1 MKYRK
6 LGTTNLEVSAICL
19 GTMTFGEQ
27 NSQSEAFEQMDY
39 AYERGINFFDTA
51 EIYPSPCFEKTY
63 GSTEKIIGNW
73 FKEKKNRDQVI
84 LASKISG
91 PGLSWVRGGGGQYFE
106 ESIEKAIENSL
117 KRLQTDYIDLYQLHW
132 PERKTN
138 FFGRLGYNHKEEETH
153 RFTFGKAD
161 QNQKEETRRLK
172 GSWNDFEKILIILE
186 KFIKQGK
193 IRFIG
198 LSNETSWGLSK
209 FLEISKLKTLPRM
222 MSVQNP
228 YNLLCRT
235 YEIGLAEISIR
246 EKSGLL
252 AYSPLAGG
260 FLTGKYRNNNL
271 PENSRQKLFSDY
283 YTRYSKPNASP
294 VIEKYFNI
302 AKKFNLDFAQ
312 MSLKFCEIQPFM
324 TSVIIGATTIE
335 QLKINIESV
344 NVNLSDEI
352 IKDINHIQKL
362 YPNPCP

>member
-1 MKYRK
+1 MNFKK
-6 LGTTNLEVSAICL
+6 LGNTDLKVSTICL
-19 GTMTFGEQ
+19 GTMTWGEQ
-27 NSQSEAFEQMDY
+27 NNQKEAFEQMNY
-39 AYERGINFFDTA
+39 ALDSGINFFDTA

-73 FKEKKNRDQVI
+73 FKEKKNREQVI

-91 PGLSWVRGGGGQYFE
+91 PGLLWVRNGGLQYSE
-106 ESIEKAIENSL
+106 QNIKKAIEDSL

-138 FFGRLGYNHKEEETH
+138 FFGRLNYKHQEKE
-153 RFTFGKAD
+153 D
-161 QNQKEETRRLK
+161 
-172 GSWNDFEKILIILE
+172 SWNDFEKILIILE

-193 IRFIG
+193 IRHIG

-209 FLEISKLKTLPRM
+209 FLEVSKLKTLPKM
-222 MSVQNP
+222 MSVQNS

-271 PENSRQKLFSDY
+271 PENSRQKLFADY
-283 YTRYSKPNASP
+283 YTRYNKPNTSI
-294 VIEKYFNI
+294 VIEKYFDI

-312 MSLKFCEIQPFM
+312 MSIKFCEIQKFL

-344 NVNLSDEI
+344 NVNLTEEI
-352 IKDINHIQKL
+352 IRKINDLQII

>member
-1 MKYRK
+1 MNYKK
-6 LGTTNLEVSAICL
+6 LGTTDLDVSTICL
-19 GTMTFGEQ
+19 GTMTWGEQ
-27 NSQSEAFEQMDY
+27 NSQEEGFEQMDY
-39 AYERGINFFDTA
+39 ALDNGINFFDVA
-51 EIYPSPCFEKTY
+51 EIYPSPCRKETY
-63 GSTEKIIGNW
+63 GKTEKVIGNW
-73 FKEKKNRDQVI
+73 FKEKKRRDKII
-84 LASKISG
+84 LATKISG
-91 PGLSWVRGGGGQYFE
+91 SGLSYVRGGGPQYT
-106 ESIEKAIENSL
+106 EKKISEAIENSL
-117 KRLQTDYIDLYQLHW
+117 KRLKTDYIDLYQLHW

-138 FFGRLGYNHKEEETH
+138 FFGRLGYVHKDDFDE
-153 RFTFGKAD
+153 
-161 QNQKEETRRLK
+161 
-172 GSWNDFEKILIILE
+172 WNNFEKVLMALE

-193 IRFIG
+193 IRYIG
-198 LSNETSWGLSK
+198 LSNETPWGLSK
-209 FLEISKLKTLPRM
+209 FLEISKIKQLPRI

-228 YNLLCRT
+228 YSLLCRT
-235 YEIGLAEISIR
+235 YEVGLSEISIR

-271 PENSRQKLFSDY
+271 PENSRQKLFGDY
-283 YTRYSKPNASP
+283 YTRYSKPNVSP

-302 AKKFNLDFAQ
+302 AEKFNLDFAQ

-324 TSVIIGATTIE
+324 TSVIIGATTME

>member
-1 MKYRK
+1 MNFKK
-6 LGTTNLEVSAICL
+6 LGNTDLKVSTICL
-19 GTMTFGEQ
+19 GTMTWGEQ
-27 NSQSEAFEQMDY
+27 NNQKEAFEQMNY
-39 AYERGINFFDTA
+39 ALDSGINFFDTA

-73 FKEKKNRDQVI
+73 FKEKKNREQVI

-91 PGLSWVRGGGGQYFE
+91 PGLSWVRNGGPQYSE
-106 ESIEKAIENSL
+106 QNIKKAIEDSL

-138 FFGRLGYNHKEEETH
+138 FFGRLNYKHQEKE
-153 RFTFGKAD
+153 D
-161 QNQKEETRRLK
+161 
-172 GSWNDFEKILIILE
+172 SWNDFEKILIILE

-193 IRFIG
+193 IRHIG

-209 FLEISKLKTLPRM
+209 FLEVSKLKTLPKM
-222 MSVQNP
+222 MSVQNS

-271 PENSRQKLFSDY
+271 PENSRQKLFADY
-283 YTRYSKPNASP
+283 YTRYNKPNTSI
-294 VIEKYFNI
+294 VIEKYFDI

-312 MSLKFCEIQPFM
+312 MSIKFCEIQKFL
-324 TSVIIGATTIE
+324 TSVIIGATSME
-335 QLKINIESV
+335 QLKIDIESV
-344 NVNLSDEI
+344 NVDLSEEI
-352 IKDINHIQKL
+352 IKKINDVQII

>member
-1 MKYRK
+1 MDYKK
-6 LGTTNLEVSAICL
+6 LGNTDIEVSTICL
-19 GTMTFGEQ
+19 GTMTWGEQ
-27 NSQSEAFEQMDY
+27 NNQKDAFEQMDY
-39 AYERGINFFDTA
+39 ALECGVNFFDTA
-51 EIYPSPCFEKTY
+51 EIYPSPCFENTY

-91 PGLSWVRGGGGQYFE
+91 PGLSWVRGGGPQYSE
-106 ESIEKAIENSL
+106 QNIKDAMENSL

-138 FFGRLGYNHKEEETH
+138 FFGRLGYVHKDEI
-153 RFTFGKAD
+153 
-161 QNQKEETRRLK
+161 
-172 GSWNDFEKILIILE
+172 GSWNDFEKILITLE

-193 IRFIG
+193 IRYIG
-198 LSNETSWGLSK
+198 LSNETPWGLSK
-209 FLEISKLKTLPRM
+209 FLEVSKLRTLPKM
-222 MSVQNP
+222 MSVQNS

-271 PENSRQKLFSDY
+271 PENSRQKLFRDY
-283 YTRYSKPNASP
+283 YTRYNKPNASI
-294 VIEKYFNI
+294 VIEKYFDI
-302 AKKFNLDFAQ
+302 AKKFDLDFAQ
-312 MSLKFCEIQPFM
+312 MAIKFCEIQKFI
-324 TSVIIGATTIE
+324 TSVIIGATTME
-335 QLKINIESV
+335 QLKIDIESV
-344 NVNLSDEI
+344 NVNLTEEI
-352 IKDINHIQKL
+352 NKKINDVQII